1 MTKTVESLNAEI
13 KQLNK
18 KNSSLKQK
26 VAESSEAKNAFEIKK
41 KKVEFLNKEK
51 KQISKKLLK
60 IEANLTA
67 KIGESDNVKDMN
79 EKLGL
84 RIQIR
89 DEKIEKL
96 EEEKK
101 RAEEDNDILK
111 DENQFLKRSNG
122 QLKRRYS
129 EMEKKYK
136 DAKENTVIHIWI

>member
-1 MTKTVESLNAEI
+1 MNDQI
-13 KQLNK
+13 NQLNK
-18 KNSSLKQK
+18 ENTSLKRK
-26 VAESSEAKNAFEIKK
+26 VQESSAAQVASKIKK
-41 KKVEFLNKEK
+41 EKIESLDEEK
-51 KQISKKLLK
+51 KQISEKLSQS
-60 IEANLTA
+60 EANLAA
-67 KIGESDNVKDMN
+67 KIGECDDVRDMN

-89 DEKIEKL
+89 DEQNEKL

-101 RAEEDNDILK
+101 KAEEDNIMLK